1 MNCKQLLIESGK
13 RMLESG
19 LTVETWGNLSLRD
32 PETGYIYLTPSAMPY
47 NTISQEDVV
56 VFDADGNRIEGER
69 KPTIEYAMHLEIM
82 KNRPDVNA
90 IIHTHPIYS
99 QVFGALHED
108 IPPIIDEAA
117 QTMGGAVR
125 VAEYALPGTQEL
137 ADNVVRA
144 LGGGAACLMANHG
157 AVCVGRDMDA
167 AFKTCTVLEMTARI
181 YYMARCIGNPQ
192 PLSQDTI
199 NTMLETVCK
208 HYGQDK

>member
-1 MNCKQLLIESGK
+1 MNYKQLLIESGK

-19 LTVETWGNLSLRD
+19 LTVETWGNLSVRD

-47 NTISQEDVV
+47 NTISEDDVV
-56 VFDADGNRIEGER
+56 VLDAEGNRVEGER

-125 VAEYALPGTQEL
+125 VAEYAIPGTQEL
-137 ADNVVRA
+137 ADNVTKA
-144 LGGGAACLMANHG
+144 LGSGTACLMANHG
-157 AVCVGRDMDA
+157 AVCVGRDMNA

-181 YYMARCIGNPQ
+181 YYMARCIGNPK
-192 PLSQDTI
+192 PLPQEVITE
-199 NTMLETVCK
+199 MLENVCK
-208 HYGQDK
+208 HYGQ

>member
-1 MNCKQLLIESGK
+1 MNYKQLLVESGK
-13 RMLESG
+13 RMLDSG

-32 PETGYIYLTPSAMPY
+32 PKTGYIYLTPSAMPY
-47 NTISQEDVV
+47 NTIEESDVV
-56 VFDADGNRIEGER
+56 VMDANGNRIEGER
-69 KPTIEYAMHLEIM
+69 KPTIEYAMHLEILN
-82 KNRPDVNA
+82 NRPDINA

-125 VAEYALPGTQEL
+125 VAEYAIPGTQQL
-137 ADNVVRA
+137 ADNVTKA

-157 AVCVGRDMDA
+157 AVCTGKDIDA
-167 AFKTCTVLEMTARI
+167 AFKTCIVLEMTARI
-181 YYMARCIGNPQ
+181 YYMARCIGKPE
-192 PLSQDTI
+192 PLSAETI

-208 HYGQDK
+208 NYGQEK

>member
-1 MNCKQLLIESGK
+1 MNYKQLLIDSGK

-32 PETGYIYLTPSAMPY
+32 PKTGYIYLTPSAMPY
-47 NTISQEDVV
+47 NTISEEDVV
-56 VFDADGNRIEGER
+56 VLDAEGNRVEGER

-108 IPPIIDEAA
+108 IPPVIDEAA

-125 VAEYALPGTQEL
+125 VAKYAIPGTQEL
-137 ADNVVRA
+137 ADNVTKA
-144 LGGGAACLMANHG
+144 LGSGAACLMANHG
-157 AVCVGRDMDA
+157 AVCVGKDMDA

-192 PLSQDTI
+192 PLPQEVITE
-199 NTMLETVCK
+199 MLETVCK
-208 HYGQDK
+208 HYGQGK